1 MEVGT
6 RVKIH
11 SLTSEAGAKLNG
23 IVAEVRAVDPET
35 GRLCLRV
42 DPSDPPDKWKKVKR
56 ENLAVV
62 DSKPKSQGG
71 FLLGDKAQEEAER
84 ELQRREEQSLQ
95 EQKRLEKAG
104 LPNLPNPVDMVK
116 YIEAKK
122 EGKPIP
128 GSVDAANAEEEA

>member
-1 MEVGT
+1 MQA
-6 RVKIH
+6 R
-11 SLTSEAGAKLNG
+11 
-23 IVAEVRAVDPET
+23 PQ
-35 GRLCLRV
+35 
-42 DPSDPPDKWKKVKR
+42 VKR

-104 LPNLPNPVDMVK
+104 RWALGIKNS
-116 YIEAKK
+116 AKIISYAV
-122 EGKPIP
+122 GLLNIFFHLTW
-128 GSVDAANAEEEA
+128 

>member
-1 MEVGT
+1 
-6 RVKIH
+6 
-11 SLTSEAGAKLNG
+11 
-23 IVAEVRAVDPET
+23 VAEVRAVDPET

-62 DSKPKSQGG
+62 DSKPKSQSG
-71 FLLGDKAQEEAER
+71 FLLGEKAQQEAEK
-84 ELQRREEQSLQ
+84 ELQRRDEQSIE
-95 EQKRLEKAG
+95 EQKRAEKVG

-116 YIEAKK
+116 YLEAKK

-128 GSVDAANAEEEA
+128 GSVDEANAEDNAD

>member
-1 MEVGT
+1 MG
-6 RVKIH
+6 
-11 SLTSEAGAKLNG
+11 
-23 IVAEVRAVDPET
+23 
-35 GRLCLRV
+35 
-42 DPSDPPDKWKKVKR
+42 